1 VDPLCPTARASS
13 FLVINRDFLPVPRAH
28 ARTRARGGH
37 REGQLAPLRPVH
49 DALKK
54 GETGECQCVLPAEC
68 TVVARLNDRLRQPI

>member
-1 VDPLCPTARASS
+1 VKPLSWTVRASS
-13 FLVINRDFLPVPRAH
+13 FLVINRDFSPVPRAH
-28 ARTRARGGH
+28 ARARGGH